1 MVSRV
6 KNVRFS
12 LTTKAEVYKQAD
24 ALLASNPSQGY
35 FLNITKREKKRSNP
49 ANSVYQSWYGP
60 ISDHM
65 ALTINEATRYVKLT
79 FGLPILFSN
88 KDFGFVIRD
97 GMELNGFFNL
107 DYERQLELMDE
118 DKIPVTRLFTT
129 PMHNKLRDDLQYFFG
144 QQGLAL
150 DYER

>member
-1 MVSRV
+1 M

-12 LTTKAEVYKQAD
+12 LTTKAEVYKQID

-79 FGLPILFSN
+79 FGLPILFGN
-88 KDFGFVIRD
+88 KDFGFVVRD
-97 GMELNGFFNL
+97 GMESNGFFNL
-107 DYERQLELMDE
+107 DYERQLELM

-150 DYER
+150 EYER

>member
-1 MVSRV
+1 V
-6 KNVRFS
+6 KNVRLS
-12 LTTKAEVYKQAD
+12 LTVKALVYKQID
-24 ALLASNPSQGY
+24 GLLAKNPSQGY
-35 FLNITKREKKRSNP
+35 FLNITKREKKRSTP

-60 ISDHM
+60 ISDHLAM
-65 ALTINEATRYVKLT
+65 TIPEATRYVKLT

-97 GMELNGFFNL
+97 GMESNGFFDFN
-107 DYERQLELMDE
+107 YERQLELM

-150 DYER
+150 EYEK

>member
-1 MVSRV
+1 V